1 MSPLRQQMIAALHLS
16 GKSERTQ
23 ASYVREVRL
32 LAQFYHTSPDRISE
46 PELQRYFLH
55 RKTVDGL
62 APTSMRLCY
71 SGLRFFSQHVLQRD
85 WHTLTLIRPQI
96 THRLPAVLS
105 VEEVKRL
112 LASATPWHNQVS
124 FTTVYSLGLRLHEA
138 LFLQISDIDG
148 QRLQVHV
155 HRGKGAKD
163 RYVPLP
169 AETLA
174 LLRTYWKTHHH
185 KTWLFPATGRDHQQS
200 PTATAP
206 MSRSSVQGAF
216 RKAKQRAGIAKMG
229 VAIHTLRH
237 SYATHLLEAGVN
249 PRLIQRY
256 LGHTQLETTMVY
268 LHLTHKGHEDAYTR
282 LNALMH
288 GLLP

>member
-1 MSPLRQQMIAALHLS
+1 MSLLRQHMIAALHLS

-23 ASYVREVRL
+23 ESYVREVHL
-32 LAQFYHTSPDRISE
+32 LAQFYHKSPDRISE
-46 PELQRYFLH
+46 QELQRYFLH
-55 RKTVDGL
+55 RKNVDGL
-62 APTSMRLCY
+62 APASMRICY
-71 SGLRFFSQHVLQRD
+71 SGIRFFYQHVLKRD
-85 WHTLTLIRPQI
+85 WSTLALLRAQT

-112 LASATPWHNQVS
+112 LTSATPLHNRVY
-124 FTTVYSLGLRLHEA
+124 FTTVYSLGLRLQEA
-138 LFLQISDIDG
+138 LFLQVSDIDG
-148 QRLQVHV
+148 PRLQVHV

-169 AETLA
+169 EETLA
-174 LLRTYWKTHHH
+174 LLRTYWKTHRHP
-185 KTWLFPATGRDHQQS
+185 TWLFPATGRAHTQS
-200 PTATAP
+200 PTAASP

-216 RKAKQRAGIAKMG
+216 RTAKHRAGLTKTG

-256 LGHTQLETTMVY
+256 LGHTQLETTMIY
-268 LHLTHKGHEDAYTR
+268 LHLTHKGQEEAYER
-282 LNALMH
+282 LNTLMH

>member
-1 MSPLRQQMIAALHLS
+1 MTPLRQHMIAALHLS

-23 ASYVREVRL
+23 ETYVREVRL
-32 LAQFYHTSPDRISE
+32 LAQFYHKAPDRISE

-55 RKTVDGL
+55 RKNVDGL
-62 APTSMRLCY
+62 APASMRLCY
-71 SGLRFFSQHVLQRD
+71 SGIRFFYQHVLKRD
-85 WHTLTLIRPQI
+85 WDTLTLIRPQI

-112 LASATPWHNQVS
+112 LASATPLHNQVYL
-124 FTTVYSLGLRLHEA
+124 TTVYSLGLRLHEA
-138 LFLQISDIDG
+138 LFLQVSDIDG

-174 LLRTYWKTHHH
+174 LLRTYWKTHRHP
-185 KTWLFPATGRDHQQS
+185 TWLFPATGRDHQQS
-200 PTATAP
+200 PTATTP

-216 RKAKQRAGIAKMG
+216 RTAKCRAGITKLG

-237 SYATHLLEAGVN
+237 AYATHLLEAGVN

-256 LGHTQLETTMVY
+256 LGHTQLETTMIY
-268 LHLTHKGHEDAYTR
+268 LHLTHKGQEEAYER